1 MNVRMLESWNLGWSN
16 RADISGIHMPDST
29 FEFPKILVRS
39 ASNLEYSLLPHPL
52 LGYIL
57 GKTRLC
63 RSHHIRRDITPIDA
77 SDPHIGSLDERRP
90 ETTERIVEL
99 RKDVD
104 ELQTRAGVRLSNG
117 GRA

>member
-29 FEFPKILVRS
+29 FEFPKIFVRS
-39 ASNLEYSLLPHPL
+39 TSDLEYPLLPHPL
-52 LGYIL
+52 FGDVLCE
-57 GKTRLC
+57 TRLR

-90 ETTERIVEL
+90 ETTEGIIDTDRI
-99 RKDVD
+99 
-104 ELQTRAGVRLSNG
+104 
-117 GRA
+117 